1 MSWFAENWELIQTL
15 FLTIGGLLVAN
26 QKKGKNDD

>member
-1 MSWFAENWELIQTL
+1 MEFLASNWELIQTL

-26 QKKGKNDD
+26 TKRKEK